1 MPSKCFLV
9 FSDDFGEHPSSCQ
22 HLFRFMPQK
31 HLVLWVN
38 TIGMRNPRLTLGDFK
53 KVLIKS
59 SNMLSVG
66 GKKKKEIVSTSNI
79 KVCQPPMLP
88 FLNFPLIRAF
98 NKKSLKKH
106 VREKMA
112 LLNMEAPIC
121 VITAINACDYIGLF
135 NECRVVYYC
144 VDDFSEWPGLDKKLV
159 QSMEKELLGKAD
171 VLVATSDEL
180 YRRLSSTGKEIHL
193 LTHGVDYEFFKKKV
207 DQEHPLLKDIPK
219 PRIGYFGLFDKRSDQ
234 ELIAAVAERMPDFS
248 FVITGN
254 VEVNT
259 TRLKAKKN
267 IYFTG
272 SIPYRELPAMA
283 SGWDICILPY
293 KINKLTDAIQ
303 PLKLKEYLS
312 TGIPVISAPI
322 KESVKL
328 GMYLSIAKTPQEWE
342 EKIKGNIKSRSVKQ
356 KNKIQS
362 FLEKE
367 SWNSKAE
374 LFFNICLKGSMIK

>member
-1 MPSKCFLV
+1 MPDTSFLV

-22 HLFRFMPQK
+22 HLFRFMPYKQT
-31 HLVLWVN
+31 VLWVN
-38 TIGMRNPRLTLGDFK
+38 TIGMRSPRLTLRDFEK
-53 KVLIKS
+53 ALIKS
-59 SNMLSVG
+59 SRMISG
-66 GKKKKEIVSTSNI
+66 GGNKKKETAYTGNI

-88 FLNFPLIRAF
+88 FLNLPFIRAL
-98 NKKSLKKH
+98 NKISVKRHVKK
-106 VREKMA
+106 KMA
-112 LLNMEAPIC
+112 ILNMEAPTC
-121 VITAINACDYIGLF
+121 VVTAINACDYIGLF
-135 NECRVVYYC
+135 NERRVVYYC
-144 VDDFSEWPGLDKKLV
+144 VDDFSEWPGFEKKLLK
-159 QSMEKELLGKAD
+159 SMEEDLIGKAD

-219 PRIGYFGLFDKRSDQ
+219 PRVGYFGLFDKRSDQ
-234 ELIAAVAERMPDFS
+234 ELIAAIAERMPDFS
-248 FVITGN
+248 FVITGH

-259 TRLKAKKN
+259 TRLRAKKN

-272 SIPYRELPAMA
+272 GIPYRELPTMA

-312 TGIPVISAPI
+312 TGIPVVSTPI

-342 EKIKGNIKSRSVKQ
+342 EKIKENIKGTSVEQ
-356 KNKIQS
+356 KNKIRS

-374 LFFNICLKGSMIK
+374 LFFNICLKA

>member
-1 MPSKCFLV
+1 MPDPSFLV

-22 HLFRFMPQK
+22 HLFRFMPYK
-31 HLVLWVN
+31 NKVLWVN
-38 TIGMRNPRLTLGDFK
+38 TIGMRSPRLTLRDFEK
-53 KVLIKS
+53 ALIKS
-59 SNMLSVG
+59 SRMLSGGG
-66 GKKKKEIVSTSNI
+66 GKKKENTYTGNI

-88 FLNFPLIRAF
+88 FLNLPFIRAL
-98 NKKSLKKH
+98 NKISVKRHVEKKL
-106 VREKMA
+106 A
-112 LLNMEAPIC
+112 ILNMEAPIC

-135 NECRVVYYC
+135 NERRVVYYC
-144 VDDFSEWPGLDKKLV
+144 VDDFSEWPGFEKKLLT
-159 QSMEKELLGKAD
+159 SMEEDLVGKAD

-180 YRRLSSTGKEIHL
+180 YRRLSTTGKEIHL
-193 LTHGVDYEFFKKKV
+193 LTHGVEYELFKKKM
-207 DQEHPLLKDIPK
+207 DQEHPLLTNIPK

-234 ELIAAVAERMPDFS
+234 ELLAAIAERMPDFS

-254 VEVNT
+254 VEVDT
-259 TRLKAKKN
+259 TRLKEKKN

-312 TGIPVISAPI
+312 TGIPVVSTPI

-328 GMYLSIAKTPQEWE
+328 DTYLSIAKTPQEWE
-342 EKIKGNIKSRSVKQ
+342 EKIKENIKGTSVNQ
-356 KNKIQS
+356 KNKILS

-367 SWNSKAE
+367 TWNNKAE
-374 LFFNICLKGSMIK
+374 VFFTICLKD